1 MGRDRRRSRQGGGSG
16 MSTSRARELR
26 NSMSPPEVLLWSRLK
41 RLRAQGF
48 HFRRQTPFRGYYL
61 DFVCFSRRLVVE
73 VDGGQH
79 AEDEAARHD
88 AVRDAVLRREGFQVM
103 RFWAGTVMGQPSEVM
118 DAIADALARRPA
130 QRAPP

>member
-1 MGRDRRRSRQGGGSG
+1 

-26 NSMSPPEVLLWSRLK
+26 NSMSPPEVLLWGRLK
-41 RLRAQGF
+41 RLREQGF
-48 HFRRQTPFRGYYL
+48 HFRRQAPFRGYYL
-61 DFVCFSRRLVVE
+61 DFVCFNRRLVVE
-73 VDGGQH
+73 IDGAQH
-79 AEDEAARHD
+79 AEERHVRHD
-88 AVRDAVLRREGFQVM
+88 GVRDAVLRREGFEVL